1 MANIKINEKVL
12 KELFDRFPNIKTA
25 ALAARTECAQTAKA
39 SDELFKSAIRTS
51 FRLTYLDDTICKCGQ
66 SGFFSYI
73 FIFSSWFSFPFGGIF
88 LPGIIVCRLFHLF
101 FRRRQISFL

>member
-51 FRLTYLDDTICKCGQ
+51 LHIWMIPSVNAGKADFFHTLRKNTRGSQEQLHLDICRRRGIWR
-66 SGFFSYI
+66 I
-73 FIFSSWFSFPFGGIF
+73 FAN
-88 LPGIIVCRLFHLF
+88 VCRD
-101 FRRRQISFL
+101 